1 MSYALDDATLGDLC
15 AQALSAH
22 QSENRFV
29 TLALATHDPLA
40 DVARTVERMVFE
52 ESFGLDEA
60 VMLAEYTPYE
70 EQSYFFLVL
79 DRETGLPAGAA
90 RAIEGGGKTLDDA
103 PALIGV
109 ELSEI
114 VEAHGMHDGGKIWDY
129 ATLAVL
135 PRYRSDRNG
144 LTVSSMLY
152 RSFINAGH
160 RWGVRHVVCMLD
172 SAAFRNLDM
181 LGVRFVAMAGSA
193 PFDYLGSPANRAL
206 YIPFEEIARS
216 MGDMAEL
223 LSQPEEPD
231 ANGRRRPG
239 ARRVTQRLAAQVSSG
254 DGLDPHIDMP
264 GFERRL
270 RPRS

>member
-1 MSYALDDATLGDLC
+1 MSYALDDATLGELC
-15 AQALSAH
+15 AKALGEH
-22 QSENRFV
+22 PSENRFV
-29 TLALATHDPLA
+29 ALALAAHDPLA
-40 DVARTVERMVFE
+40 DIARTVERIVFE

-60 VMLAEYTPYE
+60 AMVAEYTAYE
-70 EQSYFFLVL
+70 EQSYFFLIL

-103 PALIGV
+103 PDLIGV
-109 ELSEI
+109 PLSKI
-114 VEAHGMHDGGKIWDY
+114 VDMHGMHDGGKIWDY

-135 PRYRSDRNG
+135 PRYRADRNG

-152 RSFINAGH
+152 RAFIVAGE
-160 RWGVRHVVCMLD
+160 RWDVRHVVCMLD

-181 LGVRFVAMAGSA
+181 LGVRFVALAGSE
-193 PFDYLGSPANRAL
+193 PFEYLGSAANRAL
-206 YIPFEEIARS
+206 YIPFEDIARS

-223 LSQPEEPD
+223 LSRPEVPD

-239 ARRVTQRLAAQVSSG
+239 ARRITQRLASQVSSG

-270 RPRS
+270 HPRP

>member
-1 MSYALDDATLGDLC
+1 MSYALDDDTLGDLC
-15 AQALSAH
+15 AEALSEHA
-22 QSENRFV
+22 SENRFV
-29 TLALATHDPLA
+29 ALALATHDPLA
-40 DVARTVERMVFE
+40 DIARTVERIVFE

-60 VMLAEYTPYE
+60 AMVAEYTPYE

-103 PALIGV
+103 PGLIGV
-109 ELSEI
+109 SLSEI
-114 VEAHGMHDGGKIWDY
+114 VDAHGMHDGGRIWDY

-135 PRYRSDRNG
+135 PRYRTDRNG

-152 RSFINAGH
+152 RAFINAGH
-160 RWGVRHVVCMLD
+160 RWDVRHVVCMLD

-181 LGVRFVAMAGSA
+181 LGVRFVAMAGST
-193 PFDYLGSPANRAL
+193 PFEYLGSAANRAL

-216 MGDMAEL
+216 MGEMAEL
-223 LSQPEEPD
+223 LSRPETPD

-239 ARRVTQRLAAQVSSG
+239 ARRLTQRLAAQVSSG

-264 GFERRL
+264 GFERRHH
-270 RPRS
+270 PRS

>member
-1 MSYALDDATLGDLC
+1 MSYALDDDTLRKLC
-15 AQALSAH
+15 AAALSEHA
-22 QSENRFV
+22 SENRFV
-29 TLALATHDPLA
+29 ALALATHDPLA
-40 DVARTVERMVFE
+40 DVARTVERTVFE

-60 VMLAEYTPYE
+60 AMVAEYTPYE

-79 DRETGLPAGAA
+79 DQETGLPAGAA

-103 PALIGV
+103 PDLIGV
-109 ELSEI
+109 SLSEI

-135 PRYRSDRNG
+135 PRYRSDRSG

-152 RSFINAGH
+152 RAFINAGH
-160 RWGVRHVVCMLD
+160 RWDVRHVVCMLD
-172 SAAFRNLDM
+172 AAAYRNLDM

-193 PFDYLGSPANRAL
+193 PFEYLGSAANRAL
-206 YIPFEEIARS
+206 YIPFGDIARS

-223 LSQPEEPD
+223 LGRPEVPD
-231 ANGRRRPG
+231 SNGRRRPG
-239 ARRVTQRLAAQVSSG
+239 ARRLTQRLAAQVSSG

-264 GFERRL
+264 GFERRH
-270 RPRS
+270 RPRP